1 MNNLLNDH
9 SEVEKFEKEMER
21 ISPFELKDRLIE
33 LADESIRKA
42 THTMLNAGRG
52 NPNWIATLPREAL
65 FALGKFGIEECRR
78 NWQCPE
84 GIAGTPQKAGIAE
97 RLQQFLKENK
107 KDGSVEYNTY
117 AYTFDKKAIYPYTG
131 TSLMP
136 FVQSGI
142 PQIYASMGY
151 LGKCTP
157 YVLLEE
163 SQSGYTKFG
172 DMTSDNIKIH
182 NYFNLEGDP
191 TMKMSYTAL
200 SNIYNSYSITFSK

>member
-84 GIAGTPQKAGIAE
+84 G
-97 RLQQFLKENK
+97 
-107 KDGSVEYNTY
+107 
-117 AYTFDKKAIYPYTG
+117 
-131 TSLMP
+131 
-136 FVQSGI
+136 
-142 PQIYASMGY
+142 
-151 LGKCTP
+151 
-157 YVLLEE
+157 
-163 SQSGYTKFG
+163 
-172 DMTSDNIKIH
+172 
-182 NYFNLEGDP
+182 
-191 TMKMSYTAL
+191 
-200 SNIYNSYSITFSK
+200 